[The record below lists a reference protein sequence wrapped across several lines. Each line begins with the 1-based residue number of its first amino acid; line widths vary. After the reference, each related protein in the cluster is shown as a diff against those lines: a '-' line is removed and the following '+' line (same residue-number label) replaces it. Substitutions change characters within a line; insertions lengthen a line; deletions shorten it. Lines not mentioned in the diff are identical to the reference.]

1 MEKTLPKM
9 LSKSMVSPET
19 SLRKSKK
26 RAAIASAA
34 CEALGSCWLAEGSS
48 GRALGALGRCWEA
61 WDVFFSENKPPE
73 GAFHR
78 QTMLVEGLKIY
89 TKLEKKS
96 NIYIFKIYR
105 CIFSENKSLL
115 LQILVMAQQK
125 PSKIN
130 PRRLKMKVR
139 GSPSK
144 INI

>member
-1 MEKTLPKM
+1 
-9 LSKSMVSPET
+9 
-19 SLRKSKK
+19 
-26 RAAIASAA
+26 
-34 CEALGSCWLAEGSS
+34 
-48 GRALGALGRCWEA
+48 
-61 WDVFFSENKPPE
+61 
-73 GAFHR
+73 
-78 QTMLVEGLKIY
+78 MLVEGLKIY

-105 CIFSENKSLL
+105 CIFYENKSLL

>member
-1 MEKTLPKM
+1 
-9 LSKSMVSPET
+9 
-19 SLRKSKK
+19 
-26 RAAIASAA
+26 
-34 CEALGSCWLAEGSS
+34 
-48 GRALGALGRCWEA
+48 
-61 WDVFFSENKPPE
+61 
-73 GAFHR
+73 
-78 QTMLVEGLKIY
+78 MLVEGLKIY
-89 TKLEKKS
+89 TKLEKKT